1 MSTARTV
8 VFVCEHG
15 AAKSVIAAAYLARLA
30 EAAGLEVRAL
40 ARGTDP
46 EPVLLP
52 AAVAGLRAADVTP
65 SPDEPRRPTPAELSS
80 AATVVSF
87 GPSLDD
93 LVPASVPRLYWHGV
107 PAVSDGF
114 DAARDT
120 IVTRVLSLLAGLA
133 DVDAATGD
141 PTGG

>member
-1 MSTARTV
+1 MSTAPTV

-30 EAAGLEVRAL
+30 EAAGLEVRAR

-52 AAVAGLRAADVTP
+52 AAVAGLRVAGVTVP
-65 SPDEPRRPTPAELSS
+65 HDEPQRPTAAELSS
-80 AATVVSF
+80 AAMVVSF

-93 LVPASVPRLYWHGV
+93 LVPASVPCLYWRGV

-114 DAARDT
+114 DAARDA

-133 DVDAATGD
+133 DDGAATGD
-141 PTGG
+141 PTGD